1 MLVLCLGITLLG
13 IMGAIIKHLGEFYSP
28 TLLAVARNIFGFA
41 PVLLILIIT
50 NKTKSIFSL
59 AGEKNM
65 LLLIIR
71 GVSIAVAQFC
81 FYLALMKL
89 EFATASTLVF
99 AGPLFLTAL
108 SVPILGAKVG
118 VWRWTAVIIGFL
130 GIILIMDIGT
140 DLFNIFALLPLTA
153 AFGYALSSVLV
164 KLFSSE
170 VPTAQIQ
177 LYTQAITL
185 FSASALLIMLSGY
198 TPIVSMTDFFLI
210 SLMGIS
216 GGCGVLCLISA
227 YRMTEPSIIAP
238 FEYFGI
244 PLSIFLGWAFFEEFP
259 ISKLFPGV
267 FFIVGAGILIIW
279 REEKNSQKLKNHH
292 KSLKQSIDN

>member
-1 MLVLCLGITLLG
+1 MLVLILGITLLG
-13 IMGAIIKHLGEFYSP
+13 LMGALIKHLGESYSP
-28 TLLAVARNIFGFA
+28 TLLAVARNIFGFV

-50 NKTKSIFSL
+50 KKAKSIFSL
-59 AGEKNM
+59 AGKKNT
-65 LLLIIR
+65 LILVIR
-71 GVSIAVAQFC
+71 GASIAIAQFC

-108 SVPILGAKVG
+108 SVPILNARVG
-118 VWRWTAVIIGFL
+118 IWRWAAVIIGFL
-130 GIILIMDIGT
+130 GILLIMDVGT
-140 DLFNIFALLPLTA
+140 NLFNIFALLPLGA

-185 FSASALLIMLSGY
+185 LSATVFLMMFSGY
-198 TPIVSMTDFFLI
+198 SPIVSINDLFLI

-244 PLSIFLGWAFFEEFP
+244 PLSIFLGWAFFAEFP

-279 REEKNSQKLKNHH
+279 REEKNSQELKNQH
-292 KSLKQSIDN
+292 KSLKQPDDN

>member
-41 PVLLILIIT
+41 PVFLILIIT

-81 FYLALMKL
+81 FYLALMNL

-185 FSASALLIMLSGY
+185 FSASALLIILSGY

-216 GGCGVLCLISA
+216 GGSGVLCLISA

>member
-1 MLVLCLGITLLG
+1 MLVLIFGITLLG
-13 IMGAIIKHLGEFYSP
+13 IMGAMIKHLGEHYSP
-28 TLLAVARNIFGFA
+28 TFLAVARNIFGFL
-41 PVLLILIIT
+41 PVLFILIIT
-50 NKTKSIFSL
+50 KKTKSIFSL
-59 AGEKNM
+59 AGKKNT
-65 LLLIIR
+65 LLLVIR
-71 GVSIAVAQFC
+71 GGSIAVAQFC

-108 SVPILGAKVG
+108 SVPILGARVG
-118 VWRWTAVIIGFL
+118 VWRWTAVTIGFL
-130 GIILIMDIGT
+130 GILLIMDVGT
-140 DLFNIFALLPLTA
+140 NVFNIFALLPLGA

-164 KLFSSE
+164 KLFSNE
-170 VPTAQIQ
+170 MPTAQIQ
-177 LYTQAITL
+177 FYTQAITL
-185 FSASALLIMLSGY
+185 FSAIALLIMFSGY
-198 TPIVSMTDFFLI
+198 SVIMSINDLFLI

-244 PLSIFLGWAFFEEFP
+244 PLSIFLGWAFFAEFP

-267 FFIVGAGILIIW
+267 FFIVGAGVLIIW
-279 REEKNSQKLKNHH
+279 REEKNSRALKNQRKNFTH
-292 KSLKQSIDN
+292 SRNN

>member
-41 PVLLILIIT
+41 PVFLILIIT

-185 FSASALLIMLSGY
+185 FSASALLIILSGY

>member
-1 MLVLCLGITLLG
+1 MLVLILGITLLG
-13 IMGAIIKHLGEFYSP
+13 IMGALIKHLGEFYSP
-28 TLLAVARNIFGFA
+28 TLLAVARNIFGFV

-50 NKTKSIFSL
+50 KKTKSIFSL
-59 AGEKNM
+59 AGKKNT
-65 LLLIIR
+65 LLFVIR
-71 GVSIAVAQFC
+71 GASIAVAQFC

-108 SVPILGAKVG
+108 SVPILGARVG
-118 VWRWTAVIIGFL
+118 IWRWAAVIIGFL
-130 GIILIMDIGT
+130 GILLIMNVGT
-140 DLFNIFALLPLTA
+140 NLFNIFALLPLGA
-153 AFGYALSSVLV
+153 ALGYALSSVLV
-164 KLFSSE
+164 KLFSNE

-185 FSASALLIMLSGY
+185 LSATVFLMIFSGY
-198 TPIVSMTDFFLI
+198 SPIVSMNDFFLI

-244 PLSIFLGWAFFEEFP
+244 PLSIFLGWAFFAEFP

-279 REEKNSQKLKNHH
+279 REEKNSREFKNQY
-292 KSLKQSIDN
+292 KSLKQTPDN